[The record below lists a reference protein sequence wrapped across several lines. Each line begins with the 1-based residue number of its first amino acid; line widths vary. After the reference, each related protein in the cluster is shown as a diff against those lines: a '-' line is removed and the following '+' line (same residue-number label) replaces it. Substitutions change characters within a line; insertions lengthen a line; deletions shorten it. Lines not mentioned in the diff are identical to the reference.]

1 MSTLISI
8 VVPVYNKENY
18 VSRAIK
24 SALAQTYTDFELIIV
39 DDASTD
45 RSMQK
50 VAEFKDSRIRVL
62 HRPQPGPGGYAAR
75 NYGIREARGS
85 WIALLDADDAWFPEH
100 LTQSMRIASEFPDI
114 SIVSAARMSDVG
126 GTKKLDPFAK
136 RFIDHGPQILYLSDY
151 LEFACKGLRAMGT
164 NSILVKRDALYRSSI
179 FPEGRTERSGD
190 LYTWVE
196 LLARMKRMVWS
207 PHVASISYRQASF
220 VSRNSV
226 PSMRLFHEM
235 VSDLEPYIDEKQSRI
250 LKRYA
255 NKMVKYAWLEM
266 NKINSPIKPSEL
278 RRCFFW
284 EVDLF
289 FCSKWFLIS
298 LLPFEF
304 LESLH
309 RRYSLSR

>member
-1 MSTLISI
+1 MRPLISI

-24 SALAQTYTDFELIIV
+24 SALDQTYTEFEIIVV

-45 RSMQK
+45 RSMEK

-62 HRPQPGPGGYAAR
+62 HRSQPGPGGYAAR

-114 SIVSAARMSDVG
+114 PIISAARMSEVN
-126 GTKKLDPFAK
+126 GTMKLDPFAK
-136 RFIDHGPQILYLSDY
+136 RFISQGSQILYLSDY

-164 NSILVKRDALYRSSI
+164 NSILVKRDSLYRNSI
-179 FPEGRTERSGD
+179 FPEGRAERSGD
-190 LYTWVE
+190 LYTWVM
-196 LLARMKRMVWS
+196 LIARMKRMIWS

-235 VSDLEPYIDEKQSRI
+235 VSDLEPYIDERQSKA
-250 LKRYA
+250 LKKYA
-255 NKMVKYAWLEM
+255 NKMVKYAWLE
-266 NKINSPIKPSEL
+266 NKKASSSIETSEL
-278 RRCFFW
+278 CKSFYW
-284 EVDLF
+284 DVDF
-289 FCSKWFLIS
+289 IYCCKWFLVS
-298 LLPFEF
+298 LLPFEV
-304 LESLH
+304 LVSLH
-309 RRYSLSR
+309 KHHSSSR